1 MVEKI
6 FNALKQEFSYLG
18 LGDSVL
24 RPYAESLG
32 ACGFVTDDNLND
44 VVSKQKS
51 SLEAIQKA
59 NDKRAADA
67 MKTAEEKAEA
77 KRKAAEEAEAKKAE
91 EAAKK
96 AKEDE
101 AKKAAEEKA
110 VENKEETPEWFKA
123 YQTAQEEKFK
133 EALEKNKA
141 LEDSLKS
148 LQDENAKFKTEQD
161 AAKRNS
167 FIASEAKRLGV
178 PEWRSKEGFS
188 ISTDMDE
195 KAITEYLS
203 QVANNVKANM
213 LPEEKMG
220 FPKFDGKAT
229 KEEIDKIADN
239 LLK

>member
-32 ACGFVTDDNLND
+32 ACGFVTEDNLND

-67 MKTAEEKAEA
+67 IKTAEEKAEA
-77 KRKAAEEAEAKKAE
+77 KRKAAEEAAAKKAE

-96 AKEDE
+96 AEEEK

-110 VENKEETPEWFKA
+110 LENKEETPEWFKA

-178 PEWRSKEGFS
+178 PEWRSKEGFN
-188 ISTDMDE
+188 ITTDMDE

-213 LPEEKMG
+213 LPEEKTG

-229 KEEIDKIADN
+229 KEEVDKIADN

>member
-6 FNALKQEFSYLG
+6 FNALKQEYSHLG
-18 LGDSVL
+18 LGDTVL
-24 RPYAESLG
+24 KAYAESLA
-32 ACGFVTDDNLND
+32 ACGFVTEENLND
-44 VVSKQKS
+44 VVLKQKS

-67 MKTAEEKAEA
+67 KKTAEKEAEA
-77 KRKAAEEAEAKKAE
+77 KRKAEEKTAAEEAVKKAE
-91 EAAKK
+91 EEKDKKAAEDEKK
-96 AKEDE
+96 AKE
-101 AKKAAEEKA
+101 
-110 VENKEETPEWFKA
+110 NKEDIPEWFKA

-141 LEDSLKS
+141 LEDSLKRI
-148 LQDENAKFKTEQD
+148 QDENAKFKTEQD

-178 PEWRSKEGFS
+178 PEWRSNEGFN
-188 ISTDMDE
+188 ITTDMDE

-203 QVANNVKANM
+203 KVANNVKANM

-229 KEEIDKIADN
+229 KEEVDKIADN

>member
-96 AKEDE
+96 AEDE
-101 AKKAAEEKA
+101 KAKKAAEEKA

-123 YQTAQEEKFK
+123 YQTAQEGKFK